1 MNDVLLTKA
10 ASISKCMVRVHE
22 DFVDPTTFR
31 NNLTKQD
38 AVVLNL
44 QRACEASIDI
54 ANHIVKE
61 KRLGLPKSARES
73 FDLLSE
79 NSIIQPQTARRMK
92 NMIGFRNVAVHDYQ
106 SLSLDIVIDIV
117 LHRLEDFKEFLAEVD
132 NDSD

>member
-10 ASISKCMVRVHE
+10 ASISKCMIRVHE
-22 DFVDPTTFR
+22 DFDDPTTFR

>member
-1 MNDVLLTKA
+1 MKNM
-10 ASISKCMVRVHE
+10 IG
-22 DFVDPTTFR
+22 FR
-31 NNLTKQD
+31 NVAVRNYQSLSLD
-38 AVVLNL
+38 IVIDVVLH
-44 QRACEASIDI
+44 RYI

-73 FDLLSE
+73 LDLLSE

-92 NMIGFRNVAVHDYQ
+92 NMIGFRNVAVRNYQ
-106 SLSLDIVIDIV
+106 SLSLDIVIDVV

>member
-1 MNDVLLTKA
+1 MR
-10 ASISKCMVRVHE
+10 IS
-22 DFVDPTTFR
+22 TTR
-31 NNLTKQD
+31 RHLENNLTKQD

-54 ANHIVKE
+54 AIHIVKE

>member
-10 ASISKCMVRVHE
+10 SSISKCMNRVHE
-22 DFVDPTTFR
+22 DFDDPTTFR

-61 KRLGLPKSARES
+61 KRLGLPKSVRES

-106 SLSLDIVIDIV
+106 SLSLDIVIGIV
-117 LHRLEDFKEFLAEVD
+117 LHRLDDFKEFLAEVD